1 MSQIIYLKY
10 GELILKG
17 KNKKDFIKCL
27 YKNVQFA
34 LKWNKQILINKFHDS
49 IIIENI
55 NEKSLKKTI
64 NILEKIPGISWII
77 CGQTCKKDFD
87 VVSKQVINC
96 IKKQKL
102 DLSSFKVITK
112 RQDKNYFLNSME
124 ISKRI
129 GGIILKAFN
138 SAKVDVKN
146 PIANIT
152 IEIKYKQA
160 IIYTKKIKG
169 MGGFPMGIN
178 GRSLMLISGGIDSPV
193 ASYLL
198 LKKGLQVDFVTFI
211 SPPHTHP
218 NVLKK
223 VQKLVN
229 VLSVNK
235 TTYKPTIYVVNFT
248 KLQHEIS
255 HISNKSYQITIMR
268 RYFYRIANDLAK
280 QYHYDVL
287 GTGESL
293 GQVASQTLESMN
305 VIQNA
310 ITDVLVFKP
319 LISYDKLE
327 IIELAKKI
335 GTYEISILPYDDT
348 CSLFVPNN
356 PVTKPKID
364 IANNLEQELELIDS
378 IYKHT
383 LKNNIEIIKD

>member
-49 IIIENI
+49 IIVENI
-55 NEKSLKKTI
+55 DEKSLKKTI